1 MEEEGWPVRWN
12 GPEMRLI
19 SLLVMRYSLQSDT
32 LHGSRENHMEYYVFN
47 TWTWTQNSQFSI
59 VRVYWGFSL
68 FSFFFIIIFIF
79 RVLRRRRMGVRWAD
93 QNKKKWQWKHQSNF
107 EKSHHEKSWNT
118 SKGLSEHTFVNILLL
133 SLSLTKLTPHSPRES
148 WQNHVNTYC
157 IM

>member
-68 FSFFFIIIFIF
+68 LSFFLIIIFIF
-79 RVLRRRRMGVRWAD
+79 RVLTDGSLMRWPIVCKRKREYVHHWHQPSIKPSITSTRKSLD
-93 QNKKKWQWKHQSNF
+93 SVKKYLNLTF
-107 EKSHHEKSWNT
+107 EACCP
-118 SKGLSEHTFVNILLL
+118 LPPPP
-133 SLSLTKLTPHSPRES
+133 LTPPSKHAQSLKPLVE
-148 WQNHVNTYC
+148 
-157 IM
+157 